1 MKFKNTQVW
10 GFDHALRG
18 MRNAKNSWSKA
29 DSGYKALA
37 SCLDKKYCENCTY
50 DTCGGSCGE
59 VYIIGPNDM
68 KLIQSLIKGGP
79 EHRKF
84 MRQIFVSVDITAPLY
99 WWKEFD
105 TYKVGTV
112 ANSTSTMHTIEKSP
126 ITINNFEI
134 DDLTNL
140 QMQIPLVGMT
150 ETLEHCT
157 NVIIDTC
164 EGLRQK
170 YLETR
175 DKRYWKELIRWLPES
190 WLQTRTITMNYEN
203 LFSMCS
209 KGQRRFHK
217 LNEWSGQDDS
227 SLENFI
233 AWARTLPYAQELIFT
248 DELWEDEEKL
258 KQEKIRAFD
267 ILTNMLRAIDIDV
280 DNMTVEE
287 LLYEITNALNL

>member
-1 MKFKNTQVW
+1 MGFK
-10 GFDHALRG
+10 HAIRG
-18 MRNAKNSWSKA
+18 MRNPLNSWDKSDSSDSNIGDNDKSLMERLSKA
-29 DSGYKALA
+29 GTD
-37 SCLDKKYCENCTY
+37 
-50 DTCGGSCGE
+50 
-59 VYIIGPNDM
+59 
-68 KLIQSLIKGGP
+68 
-79 EHRKF
+79 HRKF
-84 MRQIFVSVDITAPLY
+84 MRMITVYLDINAPLY

-233 AWARTLPYAQELIFT
+233 SWARTLPYAQELIFA
-248 DELWEDEEKL
+248 DELWEEEEKL
-258 KQEKIRAFD
+258 K
-267 ILTNMLRAIDIDV
+267 
-280 DNMTVEE
+280 
-287 LLYEITNALNL
+287 